1 MPSIGP
7 RAARGG
13 EAMQTNRSGLEELER
28 LERALRTLSGCNRAL
43 LRARSEDALL
53 REICRVVVE
62 EAGYRMARIGRAEH
76 DEDKT
81 VTLLAQAG
89 IPLDEAE
96 MHALRWNDSER
107 GHSATGLAISTGQPH
122 LINDAQGGDFP
133 PFWRDFSRRW
143 GLGSVLSLPLR
154 IEGEIFGALTI
165 AAPEPDA
172 FDGRERRIL
181 DEVADDLAFGLE
193 ILRLRRRREQ
203 AEAEVR
209 HLNRALRVRA
219 AVNHALAQ
227 AADEAALLQ
236 EVCRVAV
243 QECGYR
249 LAWVGYLLQDE
260 ALTLRPMAHAG
271 LEEGFL
277 SLRRNWNT
285 SRLGRTLAERMGAG
299 EPMVLRDVVHDPDYP
314 FQKDARERGYG
325 SVVVLPLRVDGV
337 LAGSFHILAAETDAF
352 DDKEV
357 QLLLATAVDLGYG
370 LAALRHRVKAAAAEE
385 TIRRMAYFDAVTR
398 LPNQAR
404 LRELLEDAIA
414 AAREERR
421 PLAVVRVGLMH
432 LREVNEALGSTE
444 VDRLMRAAAQRLQ
457 AVVGEGGHLGRL
469 TEAEFALLLPRAGAE
484 AASRV
489 AQQCVAA
496 LDEPVDMSAFL
507 LDARA
512 SAGISLYPGHGADA
526 EMLIRRSGI
535 ALMQARGAGSPVAV
549 FKPGLDRESAQRMA
563 LMSELRGAI
572 ERDELMLYC
581 QPKMHMASGEVC
593 GAEALVRWNHP
604 RLGQVNPGSF
614 IKLAEQT
621 GLITPLTFWM
631 LDATLRQSHA
641 WHEQGRRA
649 QPLSVNLSARDLHDP
664 RLLERIEHALATWGA
679 EPDWIEFELTESAL
693 MQDPTAALETLAR
706 LKRLDLRLAIDDYG
720 TGYSSLSYLQR
731 LPVDAIKIDQS
742 FVAAMQHDDGSTAI
756 VRSTIELAH
765 SLHLQV
771 VAEGVEDNATLE
783 ELAALH
789 CDMAQGYCISRP
801 LPADDFLGWCA
812 ARA

>member
-1 MPSIGP
+1 MAVCS
-7 RAARGG
+7 G
-13 EAMQTNRSGLEELER
+13 EAMEQVRSGQEELER

-76 DEDKT
+76 DDDKT

-89 IPLDEAE
+89 IPMEEAE
-96 MHALRWNDSER
+96 MYSLRWNDSEH
-107 GHSATGLAISTGQPH
+107 GHSATGLAIRTGRPQ
-122 LINDAQGGDFP
+122 LVNDAQGEDFP
-133 PFWRDFSRRW
+133 PLWRDFSRRW

-154 IEGEIFGALTI
+154 LDGEIFGALTI

-193 ILRLRRRREQ
+193 ILRLRQRREH

-219 AVNHALAQ
+219 AVNLALAQ
-227 AADEAALLQ
+227 AADETALLQ

-243 QECGYR
+243 EECGYR
-249 LAWVGYLLQDE
+249 LAWVGFLEHD
-260 ALTLRPMAHAG
+260 AVLTLRPVAHAG
-271 LEEGFL
+271 LNDGFL
-277 SLRRNWNT
+277 SLRRHWKT
-285 SRLGRTLAERMGAG
+285 SRLGRAMAAHMEAG
-299 EPMVLRDVVHDPDYP
+299 EPMVLRDVVNNPDYP
-314 FQKDARERGYG
+314 FRKDACERGYG
-325 SVVVLPLRVDGV
+325 SVVALPLRIEGT
-337 LAGSFHILAAETDAF
+337 LAGSFHILASETDAF

-357 QLLLATAVDLGYG
+357 QLLMATAADLGYG
-370 LAALRHRVKAAAAEE
+370 LAALRNRVKAAAAEE

-414 AAREERR
+414 TAREERR
-421 PLAVVRVGLMH
+421 PLAFLRIGMAH
-432 LREVNEALGSTE
+432 LREVNEALGSGE
-444 VDRLMRAAAQRLQ
+444 VDRLVRAAAQRLQ
-457 AVVGEGGHLGRL
+457 QVVGEAGRLGRL
-469 TEAEFALLLPRAGAE
+469 TEAEFAVLLPRAGAE
-484 AASRV
+484 AACRV
-489 AQQCVAA
+489 AQLCIAA
-496 LDEPVDMSAFL
+496 LDEPVDISGFL
-507 LDARA
+507 LDARS
-512 SAGISLYPGHGADA
+512 SAGISLYPGHATDP
-526 EMLIRRSGI
+526 EMLIRRAGS
-535 ALMQARGAGSPVAV
+535 ALTQARGAGAAVAV

-581 QPKMHMASGEVC
+581 QPKMKMASGAVC

-631 LDATLRQSHA
+631 LDAALRQSHA
-641 WHEQGRRA
+641 WHELGQHA
-649 QPLSVNLSARDLHDP
+649 QPLSINLSARDLHDP

-693 MQDPTAALETLAR
+693 MHDPVAALETMTK

-765 SLHLQV
+765 SLHLEV
-771 VAEGVEDNATLE
+771 VAEGVEDDATLQ

-812 ARA
+812 ARV